1 MPRCKALLQPKEAT
15 SSGPREGS
23 SASEADFGLTDNVPM
38 DKRKRTKIIR
48 TDLPTDI
55 LRRLVL
61 ADKLSLTVSA
71 MSKALDD
78 PDMSEKAIKDAA
90 TLAGA
95 VERANE
101 LYIRTGRTRSSQDL
115 PAQQNGDRRRIAR

>member
-1 MPRCKALLQPKEAT
+1 M
-15 SSGPREGS
+15 GPREGVPLQ
-23 SASEADFGLTDNVPM
+23 SEADFGLTDNVPM
-38 DKRKRTKIIR
+38 DKRKRAKIVR

-78 PDMSEKAIKDAA
+78 PESAA
-90 TLAGA
+90 RRA
-95 VERANE
+95 VHHHVGVDVGGFDDE
-101 LYIRTGRTRSSQDL
+101 
-115 PAQQNGDRRRIAR
+115 RIAVPISA

>member
-1 MPRCKALLQPKEAT
+1 
-15 SSGPREGS
+15 
-23 SASEADFGLTDNVPM
+23 M
-38 DKRKRTKIIR
+38 DKRKRAKIIR
-48 TDLPTDI
+48 NDLPRDV
-55 LRRLVL
+55 LVKLVL
-61 ADKLSLTVSA
+61 ADKLSLAVSA
-71 MSKALDD
+71 LSKALYA

>member
-1 MPRCKALLQPKEAT
+1 M
-15 SSGPREGS
+15 GPREGVPLQ
-23 SASEADFGLTDNVPM
+23 SEADFGLTDNVPM
-38 DKRKRTKIIR
+38 DKRKRAKIVR